1 MSEPADYGAELAR
14 VNMLEWHAGRNSQ
27 IRVSAIMLH
36 INITATPIPGDEKEC
51 FLIKNRKELHLSAL
65 KSK

>member
-1 MSEPADYGAELAR
+1 
-14 VNMLEWHAGRNSQ
+14 MLEWHAGRNSQ